1 MPKTEE
7 ILHFKFFQQHQCLK
21 PYTKKEVIAQ
31 QKREEKEKL
40 ILAVKEYYHEN
51 GNISETD
58 RTFKLSRNTV
68 RTYLDLELN

>member
-1 MPKTEE
+1 MERLNISEKESQ
-7 ILHFKFFQQHQCLK
+7 FMSRLK

-40 ILAVKEYYHEN
+40 ILAVKEYYHGN

-68 RTYLDLELN
+68 RTYLNLELN